1 MSSVVAESSSL
12 GGCRWNAVPG
22 CPRKAAF
29 YIRRMRSLA
38 FRRWCVLMVGFAFVP
53 GLVAHEIRGLH
64 ASGAIGVIALG
75 ASAGQPSLD
84 DCPADHHSS
93 KAAAIIA
100 CARSCYAMVDL
111 LPMRSAE

>member
-38 FRRWCVLMVGFAFVP
+38 FRRWCVLMVGFAFVS
-53 GLVAHEIRGLH
+53 GLVAHEIRCVH

-75 ASAGQPSLD
+75 ASAGQSSLD
-84 DCPADHHSS
+84 DCP
-93 KAAAIIA
+93 
-100 CARSCYAMVDL
+100 RSEEHTSELQALMRISYAVFCL
-111 LPMRSAE
+111 KK